1 MRAVRWAGVAG
12 LGFLLLTCGGTS
24 VRLDAQ
30 VHSTA
35 DKSYP
40 SVFCSPPGGQVGI
53 GFSPLGHYTS
63 DSSYAQAAETA
74 CRLLSWSTQ
83 VRVKGERLFEQTPM
97 GGLEFRGESFELL
110 DLPDLTPESCHLE
123 SLAVDRHAWI
133 VAVPSG
139 GGVADQGA
147 TSFTRDQP
155 GWISEMP
162 QDAGWLYSL
171 GISPISFRNE
181 PGTWEMATYEALV
194 ELAVSVETRAGAV
207 EKTSDGRVWSATV
220 LEVDTALRGFQ
231 VAGRWRDRTHA
242 YVLARVPAAAAVSY
256 LSSSPE

>member
-1 MRAVRWAGVAG
+1 MVKWVGVAG
-12 LGFLLLTCGGTS
+12 LAFLLLTCGGKS

-40 SVFCSPPGGQVGI
+40 GVFCKPSGGPVGI

-63 DSSYAQAAETA
+63 DSSYVQAAETA
-74 CRLLSWSTQ
+74 CRLLSWSTR
-83 VRVKGERLFEQTPM
+83 VRVKGERLFERTPL
-97 GGLEFRGESFELL
+97 GALEFRGESFELL
-110 DLPDLTPESCHLE
+110 DLPELTPESCHLD

-133 VAVPSG
+133 VAVPEGAAVASG
-139 GGVADQGA
+139 GE
-147 TSFTRDQP
+147 TIFSSEQP

-162 QDAGWLYSL
+162 RDAGWLYSL

-181 PGTWEMATYEALV
+181 PGTWEMATYQALV
-194 ELAVSVETRAGAV
+194 ELAASIAPRVGTVD
-207 EKTSDGRVWSATV
+207 KTSDGRVWSATV
-220 LEVDTALRGFQ
+220 HEVDTELRGFE
-231 VAGRWRDRTHA
+231 VAGRWRDRSHA
-242 YVLARVPAAAAVSY
+242 YVLARVPAAAAVSR